1 MQENIDL
8 AQFDEEFAGADIQD
22 REFESVPDGT
32 YQVNVKKA
40 ELTRSKSSETPMLKW
55 TLEILAPKHKGR
67 LLFRNNMIET
77 PENIKWLKT
86 DLHTCGLDLKK
97 LSDLPANLEKLL
109 DVKLEVTKRTRGEY
123 ENVFLNR
130 RIVIE
135 GGGRPPS
142 RTGRRGDD
150 VPF

>member
-8 AQFDEEFAGADIQD
+8 AQFDEEFAGAGIQD
-22 REFESVPDGT
+22 REFEPVPDGT
-32 YQVNVKKA
+32 YQVNVKKV

-55 TLEILAPKHKGR
+55 TLEILAPKNKRR

-97 LSDLPANLEKLL
+97 LTDLPASLEKLL

-130 RIVIE
+130 RIVTE
-135 GGGRPPS
+135 SVGRPTG
-142 RTGRRGDD
+142 RTSRRGDN

>member
-1 MQENIDL
+1 MQGNIDL
-8 AQFDEEFAGADIQD
+8 AQFDEDFAGANIQD

-32 YQVNVKKA
+32 YQANVKKV

-55 TLEILAPKHKGR
+55 TLEILAPKYNGR

-123 ENVFLNR
+123 ENVFFNR
-130 RIVIE
+130 RIVKE
-135 GGGRPPS
+135 GGGHPS
-142 RTGRRGDD
+142 GRASRRGDN